1 LCGAY
6 KCCRYSGQKCPAT
19 LKISVIKDA
28 EGTRTIIHS
37 LCNTHTC
44 SPLQSKNSN
53 VYSNDGINDDIIDIT
68 TEMKELVQE
77 QALANN
83 SKTSIEIANDVL
95 EQMKAKHGTIID

>member
-1 LCGAY
+1 
-6 KCCRYSGQKCPAT
+6 
-19 LKISVIKDA
+19 
-28 EGTRTIIHS
+28 
-37 LCNTHTC
+37 
-44 SPLQSKNSN
+44 